1 MVGMM
6 VQQVPED
13 IVDRVENRE
22 EVRIYR
28 LHLLEENQVRILHKI
43 EDLESKLDEKYNEK
57 IKNHD
62 IRLKSLESRNDFIN
76 WVAGVVFIETIAIL
90 GFIVKSWLGV

>member
-1 MVGMM
+1 M

-13 IVDRVENRE
+13 IVDRVKNRE

-28 LHLLEENQVRILHKI
+28 LHLLEENQVKILHKI
-43 EDLESKLDEKYNEK
+43 EGLELKLDEKYNEK

-62 IRLKSLESRNDFIN
+62 ARLEALESRNDFIN
-76 WVAGVVFIETIAIL
+76 WVAGVVFIETLAIL

>member
-1 MVGMM
+1 M